1 MEILTKILSE
11 FWFTVAQMSP
21 YLLFGFIVAGLI
33 SVFISS
39 DTVRRH
45 LGGKKLWPITKAS
58 LLGIPLPL
66 CSCGVLPV
74 TTSLYK
80 QGASKGASIS
90 FLLSTPQTGVDS
102 LALTYSLLGP
112 AFTIIRP
119 ITTFLTGIVGGL
131 LIETLDPSTQQSK
144 ENTDILTTGNK
155 KEKKKKLHTALKYAV
170 ITLPRDVGKPML
182 IGVIIAAIVSAII
195 PADFFAGKLGRGL
208 LPMVAMMLIGIPVY
222 VCSSASV
229 PIAAAMMIK
238 GLSPGAALV
247 FLMTGPATNAASFA
261 TIYGTF
267 GKKSALIYLFT
278 VAICS
283 LIFGAIVDF
292 LAFDIG
298 IKMLSDQMWM
308 MPESINNICAVT
320 LILLLVN
327 GIISKHKHTKKKAV
341 TI

>member
-1 MEILTKILSE
+1 MDILTKILKE
-11 FWFTVAQMSP
+11 FWVTVGQMSP

-33 SVFISS
+33 SVFISAN
-39 DTVRRH
+39 TVRKH

-119 ITTFLTGIVGGL
+119 ITTFLTGIIGGL
-131 LIETLDPSTQQSK
+131 LVETLDPSTKQIE
-144 ENTDILTTGNK
+144 ENNEVLTSSDK
-155 KEKKKKLHTALKYAV
+155 KGVGEKLQAALKYAV
-170 ITLPRDVGKPML
+170 ITLPKDVGKPML
-182 IGVIIAAIVSAII
+182 IGVGIAAILSAII

-208 LPMVAMMLIGIPVY
+208 LPMLAMMVIGIPVY

-261 TIYGTF
+261 TIYGAF
-267 GKKSALIYLFT
+267 GKKTALIYIST

-283 LIFGAIVDF
+283 LIFGAIIDF
-292 LAFDIG
+292 LAFDMG

-308 MPESINNICAVT
+308 MPKIINDICAVV

-327 GIISKHKHTKKKAV
+327 GIIAKHKHAKK
-341 TI
+341 

>member
-1 MEILTKILSE
+1 MDAGMEMLIRVLKE
-11 FWFTVAQMSP
+11 FWLTVGQMSP

-33 SVFISS
+33 SVFISAN
-39 DTVRRH
+39 TVRKH

-119 ITTFLTGIVGGL
+119 ITTFLTGIIGGL
-131 LIETLDPSTQQSK
+131 LVETFDPSTREIEPNS
-144 ENTDILTTGNK
+144 EFLTNSDKTG
-155 KEKKKKLHTALKYAV
+155 KKLQAALRYAV
-170 ITLPRDVGKPML
+170 ITLPKDVGKPML
-182 IGVIIAAIVSAII
+182 IGVGIAAILSAII
-195 PADFFAGKLGRGL
+195 PADFFADKLGRGL
-208 LPMVAMMLIGIPVY
+208 LPMVAMMFIGIPVY

-261 TIYGTF
+261 TIYGAF
-267 GKKSALIYLFT
+267 GKKTALIYFFT

-292 LAFDIG
+292 LAFDMG
-298 IKMLSDQMWM
+298 IKMLSNHMWM
-308 MPESINNICAVT
+308 MPKIINDICAVT
-320 LILLLVN
+320 LILLLIN
-327 GIISKHKHTKKKAV
+327 GIIAKHKHKSK
-341 TI
+341 